1 MKLFDSEL
9 KIMDVLWRK
18 GKTPAKEI
26 ADELGQSN
34 GWNKNT
40 TYTVIKKCVDKG
52 AVLRT
57 EPNFQCEALVRR
69 EEVQKEETA
78 ELINKMFGG
87 SDELFFSSFL
97 KNKGLSDEKADELLK
112 LIEKMK

>member
-1 MKLFDSEL
+1 M
-9 KIMDVLWRK
+9 
-18 GKTPAKEI
+18 
-26 ADELGQSN
+26 
-34 GWNKNT
+34 
-40 TYTVIKKCVDKG
+40 IKKCLDKG
-52 AVLRT
+52 AILRT

-69 EEVQKEETA
+69 EEVQKEETV

>member
-26 ADELGQSN
+26 ADELGQSI

-52 AVLRT
+52 NGIKLGLKQALEMHKLKVVQ
-57 EPNFQCEALVRR
+57 ECEW
-69 EEVQKEETA
+69 
-78 ELINKMFGG
+78 
-87 SDELFFSSFL
+87 
-97 KNKGLSDEKADELLK
+97 
-112 LIEKMK
+112 

>member
-9 KIMDVLWRK
+9 KIMDVLWRR

-26 ADELGQSN
+26 ADELGN
-34 GWNKNT
+34 TVGWNKNT
-40 TYTVIKKCVDKG
+40 TY
-52 AVLRT
+52 T
-57 EPNFQCEALVRR
+57 EPNFQCEALIQR
-69 EEVQKEETA
+69 EEAQREETE

-97 KNKGLSDEKADELLK
+97 KTKGLSDEKADELLK